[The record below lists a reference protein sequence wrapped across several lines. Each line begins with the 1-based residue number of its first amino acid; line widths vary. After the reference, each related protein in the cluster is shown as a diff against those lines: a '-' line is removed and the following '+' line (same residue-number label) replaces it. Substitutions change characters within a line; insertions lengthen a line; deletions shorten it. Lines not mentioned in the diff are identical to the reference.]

1 MCNPVILGICRAQ
14 LDAQATIPHLT
25 PQMLAAQLSAVQ
37 LESIAEGSEEGE
49 SSRWSHRGISSS
61 IREEGGAAAWDL
73 PNDLASSRDQ
83 REGGQSGIPDVSVSL
98 SGTALPQPVLASVP
112 PSQDETMTLST
123 SLGTSSPPAARDRTP
138 TAGAASELLSGGD
151 QQRLEEAPSGP
162 AAIAARYL
170 PSDNSSVLSK
180 LTELAA
186 QGKLL
191 AAAAADGSSSS
202 AVLSEPGVQW
212 EPVRSSFTSTR
223 LPSISSSRPAG
234 EQTLSAVTTGAATE
248 ALNSGPAAE
257 QTLSA
262 VTTGAATEAL
272 EGKGTGGPQP
282 QGGAGPDADRQQAV
296 QPAGAPQGQ
305 RAGPGAGED
314 MQDAAHL
321 PAAWAGLPATS
332 ATSQVR
338 SLCSASTLSLPHR
351 PLSPFSQPWHGL
363 CADKQRCEVT
373 PQYVQLCSGRYWC

>member
-1 MCNPVILGICRAQ
+1 
-14 LDAQATIPHLT
+14 
-25 PQMLAAQLSAVQ
+25 MLAAQLSAVQ
-37 LESIAEGSEEGE
+37 LESIPEGSEEGE
-49 SSRWSHRGISSS
+49 SSRWSHRGVSSS
-61 IREEGGAAAWDL
+61 IREEGAAAACDL
-73 PNDLASSRDQ
+73 PNVLASIRDQ
-83 REGGQSGIPDVSVSL
+83 REGGRSGIPDVSVSL
-98 SGTALPQPVLASVP
+98 SETASPQPVPASVP
-112 PSQDETMTLST
+112 ATQDEIMTLST
-123 SLGTSSPPAARDRTP
+123 GPGTSSPPAARDRTP
-138 TAGAASELLSGGD
+138 TAGAASELVSGGD

-170 PSDNSSVLSK
+170 PSDSSSVLSK

-202 AVLSEPGVQW
+202 AALSEPGVQW

-223 LPSISSSRPAG
+223 LPSISSSGPAG

-282 QGGAGPDADRQQAV
+282 QGGAGV
-296 QPAGAPQGQ
+296 PQGQ

-338 SLCSASTLSLPHR
+338 SLCSASALLLPHR
-351 PLSPFSQPWHGL
+351 LFI
-363 CADKQRCEVT
+363 A
-373 PQYVQLCSGRYWC
+373 CSSALAWTVCRQAAL